1 MLKITGM
8 RCQHCV
14 RRVHEALGAVAGVE
28 VVRVDLDSGLARVRG
43 RVDPAVLLAA
53 VTALGYQA
61 ELS

>member
-1 MLKITGM
+1 M